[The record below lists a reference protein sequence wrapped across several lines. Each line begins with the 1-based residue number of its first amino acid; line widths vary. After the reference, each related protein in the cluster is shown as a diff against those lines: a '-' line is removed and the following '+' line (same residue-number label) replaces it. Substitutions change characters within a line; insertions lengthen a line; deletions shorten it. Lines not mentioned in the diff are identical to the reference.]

1 MNKTDSPTTMLAAR
15 RAKGY
20 TLRTLADAVTAAG
33 GSVSYSQ
40 LSRIE
45 NGTYSPHPPLAAI
58 LARVLDVPV
67 TLFDRAAP

>member
-1 MNKTDSPTTMLAAR
+1 METTDSPTTMFAAR

-20 TLRTLADAVTAAG
+20 TLRSLADAVTAAG

-45 NGTYSPHPPLAAI
+45 KGTYSPHPPLAAV
-58 LARVLDVPV
+58 LARVLEVDVS
-67 TLFDRAAP
+67 LFDRP